1 MAFGVTIAPGKA
13 LAVGAVMIPAVNS
26 SWAVNGCRFGQWLPE
41 SSGFATFG
49 FGFMP
54 GLEYSILLAFGAFVF
69 RVAAGRRAAL
79 WAAVAS
85 RWLVCGWA
93 PWVKVWVLDVG
104 GLGKLWFA
112 DLLLCV

>member
-1 MAFGVTIAPGKA
+1 MAFGVTIVPGKT
-13 LAVGAVMIPAVNS
+13 LAVRAVMFPAVNS
-26 SWAVNGCRFGQWLPE
+26 SLAVNSCQFGQWLLE

-69 RVAAGRRAAL
+69 RIVAGRRAAL

-104 GLGKLWFA
+104 GLGKL
-112 DLLLCV
+112 